1 VAPRVHAHDRGR
13 EASRRAL
20 ALALVITAGYTI
32 VEVVGGLLT
41 GSLALLADAVHMLS
55 DNVAIALALAATW
68 LASKPSTPGR
78 TFGYKRV
85 EVLVAFANGVALVVL
100 ALWIVYAATR
110 RIGDPPEVLGGWML
124 AIALAG
130 IGVNLGAARIL
141 HGARGGLNVEAAF
154 RHVLADLLGSFGV
167 VAAAVVILTTGWLEA
182 DPIAG
187 ILIGFLV
194 LLSPWTIL
202 RDSTRILLEAAP
214 AGIDTQAV
222 GERLARAPGVVEVHD
237 LHIWTITSGF
247 PALSAHVL
255 VGRGEDCHGRRQE
268 LETLLRDEFGIE
280 HTTLQVEHADER
292 GRLVELGRVERPR

>member
-1 VAPRVHAHDRGR
+1 MHDAVRSQ
-13 EASRRAL
+13 SRRAL
-20 ALALVITAGYTI
+20 ALALGITAAYTA

-55 DNVAIALALAATW
+55 DNVAIALALVAVW
-68 LASKPSTPGR
+68 LAGKPSTHQR
-78 TFGYKRV
+78 TFGYKRA
-85 EVLVAFANGVALVVL
+85 EVLVALANGVALVAL
-100 ALWIVYAATR
+100 AIWIFYAAIR
-110 RIGDPPEVLGGWML
+110 RLGDPPDVLGGWML

-167 VAAAVVILTTGWLEA
+167 VAAAIVILATGWLEA
-182 DPIAG
+182 DPLAGMLIAV
-187 ILIGFLV
+187 LV
-194 LLSPWTIL
+194 LASSWTIL

-214 AGIDTQAV
+214 AGMDTQAV

-237 LHIWTITSGF
+237 LHVWTITSGF

-255 VGRGEDCHGRRQE
+255 VGRGEDCHRRRQE
-268 LETLLRDEFGIE
+268 LETLLRGEFGIE
-280 HTTLQVEHADER
+280 HTTLQVEHAGEG
-292 GRLVELGRVERPR
+292 GRLVELGRVERPQ